1 MRPLINSR
9 ESASV
14 LLRLTLSLVSSLGL
28 AAQGNLD
35 VLTYHNDNARAGQ
48 NTNETILTLA
58 NVNVTSFGKLFSQVV
73 DGYVYAQ
80 PLYVANLA
88 IPGKG
93 THNVLFIATEH
104 DSVYAFDADDNLGAN
119 AAPLWQ
125 VSFID
130 PAAGVTTVPAF
141 DTGEGGDLIPEI
153 GITSTPVIDVT
164 TGTIYVEAKTKET
177 AGTTRYVHRL

>member
-1 MRPLINSR
+1 MKLSMLPPSPRQFRRPC
-9 ESASV
+9 SAVFAV
-14 LLRLTLSLVSSLGL
+14 LALVFVGQSFSLH
-28 AAQGNLD
+28 ARAD
-35 VLTYHNDNARAGQ
+35 VLTYHNDNARTGQ

-130 PAAGVTTVPAF
+130 PAAGVTTVP
-141 DTGEGGDLIPEI
+141 PE
-153 GITSTPVIDVT
+153 
-164 TGTIYVEAKTKET
+164 
-177 AGTTRYVHRL
+177 